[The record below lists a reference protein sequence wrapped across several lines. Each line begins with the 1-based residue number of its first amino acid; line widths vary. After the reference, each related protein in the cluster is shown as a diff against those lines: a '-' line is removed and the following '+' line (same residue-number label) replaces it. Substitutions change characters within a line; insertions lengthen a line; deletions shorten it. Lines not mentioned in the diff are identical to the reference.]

1 MAKKPV
7 KHVSKLTTTRLA
19 AAGRSSSKDQLVV
32 PREGDWAVR
41 SRGASKAARV
51 FKTQDEAIKQA
62 KKTAAR
68 HHASIFVF
76 GEDGRVRAHE
86 TSTASVKV

>member
-7 KHVSKLTTTRLA
+7 KHVSELKTTRLA
-19 AAGRSSSKDQLVV
+19 AAGRSSGKDQLVV
-32 PREGDWAVR
+32 PRGGDWAVR
-41 SRGASKAARV
+41 SRGASRAAHI

-68 HHASIFVF
+68 YHTSVFVF